1 MGVSRVQSLR
11 GWLLKRYARWPMMFK
26 VMLGSLITLIPP
38 LLIIFVLGRQGW
50 LYSASV
56 EVAAAFLVVVLGVV
70 LYLHLMSLRVL
81 FQPLLRLMDT
91 VSRLQ
96 KGDYR
101 ARAPYITGDREL
113 AQVGGVLNQVLDN
126 LERSRKYTSS
136 RTLQALERER
146 RRIGRE
152 LHDETSQALTT
163 LIINLEV
170 TIDALS
176 RIKVSEEAAECLAS
190 VRRRLV
196 STRDLT
202 ESTLEEIRKLIF
214 DLRPSILDDLGLIPA
229 MRWYAMNKLEPL
241 GVDSRFDVQGGDDR
255 LPPDTET
262 ALFRIFQEAL
272 TNIIKH
278 AEASLVISSIKVS
291 SDTVA
296 LEVVDD
302 GVGFEPDDRQNG
314 AAYAGLGLFGMQERA
329 KLLGGTLDVQ
339 SKPGEGTRVNVEI
352 PRPDAAEPRVRREQP

>member
-1 MGVSRVQSLR
+1 MQSLR
-11 GWLLKRYARWPMMFK
+11 GWLTKRYARWPMMFK
-26 VMLGSLITLIPP
+26 VMVGSLITLIPP

-50 LYSASV
+50 LYRASL
-56 EVAAAFLVVVLGVV
+56 EVTGAFLLVVLGVV
-70 LYLHLMSLRVL
+70 LYLHHVSLRLL
-81 FQPLLRLMDT
+81 FQPLFQLMDT

-126 LERSRKYTSS
+126 LDRSRKYTSS

-170 TIDALS
+170 AIDALS
-176 RIKVSEEAAECLAS
+176 EKKVDGGETTDSLGS
-190 VRRRLV
+190 VRTRLV
-196 STRDLT
+196 NTRDLT

-241 GVDSRFDVQGGDDR
+241 GIDSRFDVQGSGER

-278 AEASLVISSIKVS
+278 AEASLVVSAIKVS
-291 SDTVA
+291 SDAVA
-296 LEVVDD
+296 LEVIDD
-302 GVGFEPDDRQNG
+302 GVGFEPDDREDG
-314 AAYAGLGLFGMQERA
+314 SAYAGLGLFGMQERA
-329 KLLGGTLDVQ
+329 KLLGGTFSVR
-339 SKPGEGTRVNVEI
+339 SRPGVGTRISVEI
-352 PRPDAAEPRVRREQP
+352 PRPDAGERTVRRERS